1 MQIVVRAAAGDP
13 MEYAPAIRT
22 FVKELDSEPPL
33 VQVYSLEFWLDR
45 LFTEARFNT
54 ALLALFTIGA
64 LALSTLGLYAV
75 ISFGVAQRTHEL
87 GVRIALGADRN
98 TVHRLV
104 IAGGL
109 KLAVLGIAIGAG
121 AAVGLSRLMTTLL
134 FGVSALDPI
143 VYVCVAVLLLSVA
156 VVASGLPSIRASR
169 VDPLVALRAE

>member
-98 TVHRLV
+98 TVHQHDCDV
-104 IAGGL
+104 
-109 KLAVLGIAIGAG
+109 
-121 AAVGLSRLMTTLL
+121 
-134 FGVSALDPI
+134 
-143 VYVCVAVLLLSVA
+143 
-156 VVASGLPSIRASR
+156 
-169 VDPLVALRAE
+169 